1 MQNGFFSKKEVS
13 TLLELRS
20 CNQATFNEMIPGFL
34 DLLWGI
40 SHNHPS
46 LEKENYFVFI
56 FYFHLHKETFAIN
69 FHINITDA
77 LHAFLFVQRHYIWYE
92 EHQIIFFFLAP
103 PLSIVQVSFAIWE
116 DGSVVLWELLFTVVS
131 PRGRRK
137 EVFRMFGPFL
147 YDRTTFTFH
156 SWD

>member
-1 MQNGFFSKKEVS
+1 MWVFLLWCWLHSLWHKQPQTSKDLFDYPSLWKQTSLMSSIQNGNFYKKEVS

-34 DLLWGI
+34 YLLWGI

-46 LEKENYFVFI
+46 LEKENNFVFI

-92 EHQIIFFFLAP
+92 QHQINFFFQLP
-103 PLSIVQVSFAIWE
+103 PVYSS
-116 DGSVVLWELLFTVVS
+116 S
-131 PRGRRK
+131 
-137 EVFRMFGPFL
+137 
-147 YDRTTFTFH
+147 
-156 SWD
+156 